1 MAYDIIITDENLNN
15 LNPVIF
21 GFDKCESNHSFGP
34 AIRQYWLIH
43 YIVSGNG
50 TFQINNQKFSLT
62 CGDIFII
69 PPHIETFYK
78 ADENNPWEYIFIGF
92 TTSLMPVQLPN
103 ILHFPQAKHIFTSMQ
118 QCENF
123 NNGRSAYLSAR
134 LWDFF
139 ALLMDNKET
148 ELDYVDKALN
158 YIKSDFINIS
168 SISQIADRLNIN
180 RSYFY
185 SLFKSK
191 TGISPKEYLIR
202 YKLEIA
208 ADLMTKEHKSIS
220 LSAYSVGYNNIYNF
234 SKIFKKY
241 YGVSPQTYITNS
253 FDK

>member
-1 MAYDIIITDENLNN
+1 
-15 LNPVIF
+15 
-21 GFDKCESNHSFGP
+21 
-34 AIRQYWLIH
+34 
-43 YIVSGNG
+43 
-50 TFQINNQKFSLT
+50 
-62 CGDIFII
+62 
-69 PPHIETFYK
+69 
-78 ADENNPWEYIFIGF
+78 
-92 TTSLMPVQLPN
+92 
-103 ILHFPQAKHIFTSMQ
+103 MQ

-191 TGISPKEYLIR
+191 TRISPKEYLIR